1 MVLLLDG
8 SSLFSTQQQF
18 FNVRLTAGVTTVIT
32 CSIKAIPPPTSIELV
47 SVNNGTRVILASA
60 TMTDNQQQFDLNA
73 NVTLTLADNGIML
86 ECVARNDLGESS
98 TTSMVIVQGTYSVS
112 Y

>member
-47 SVNNGTRVILASA
+47 SVNNGTRVILA
-60 TMTDNQQQFDLNA
+60 MTDNQQQFDLNA
-73 NVTLTLADNGIML
+73 NVTLTLADNGTML